1 MATEITGLETELR
14 GRVTGEVVQPGDA
27 AYDEA
32 RAVYNGMH
40 DRRPAVIVR
49 AAATADVAAA
59 VTFARSREL
68 PLAVRGGGHSVP
80 GFGTVDGGVVID
92 LGRMRRIEV
101 DVERRVARAEG
112 GCTWRDFNDATHAF
126 GLATT
131 GGVVSSTGI
140 GGLTLGGGMGNLSRT
155 HGLAC
160 DNLVAAE
167 VVTADGDVL
176 TCSEGRNEDLFWAL
190 RGGGGNFGVVTSFE
204 YRVHPVGEILGGVI
218 VFPLDGDALRGYS
231 EFIGRA
237 PEQLG
242 GIAGL
247 AQAPPMPF
255 VPEEWHFK
263 PVVALIVCWTGP
275 MDEGQEVLRPLEDWA
290 PVVGR
295 QVGPM
300 PYPVI
305 NTLFDELLP
314 AGLRHYWKANV
325 VRETADE
332 AIDVHVEHSAR
343 VPTLE
348 SGTFLF
354 PLSGA
359 VRRMPADATAFAHR
373 DADFSSVITA
383 AWRDPAEDA
392 ANIAWVR
399 GYYEALRP
407 YAEEG
412 AYVNFL
418 GAEDQSRVPA
428 SYAGS
433 YGRLQAIKQR
443 YDPDNVFRLNQNIRP
458 EHGADG

>member
-1 MATEITGLETELR
+1 MATEITGMETELR
-14 GRVTGEVVQPGDA
+14 ARMAGELVQPGDP

-40 DRRPAVIVR
+40 DRRPAAIVR
-49 AAATADVAAA
+49 ATGTADVAAA
-59 VTFARSREL
+59 VTFASSREL
-68 PLAVRGGGHSVP
+68 PVAVRGGGHSVA

-112 GCTWRDFNDATHAF
+112 GCTWRDFNEATHAF

-140 GGLTLGGGMGNLSRT
+140 GGLTLGGGMGYLTRT
-155 HGLAC
+155 YGLAC
-160 DNLVAAE
+160 DNLVGAE

-176 TCSEGRNEDLFWAL
+176 ACSETTNEELFWAL
-190 RGGGGNFGVVTSFE
+190 RGGGGNFGVVTSLE

-218 VFPLDGDALRGYS
+218 VFPLDADALRGYS
-231 EFIGRA
+231 EFVGRA

-242 GIAGL
+242 ALVGL

-255 VPEEWHFK
+255 LPEAWHFK
-263 PVVALIVCWTGP
+263 PVVALVVCWSGSTE
-275 MDEGQEVLRPLEDWA
+275 EGEEVLRPIEDWA

-300 PYPVI
+300 PYPAI
-305 NTLFDELLP
+305 NTLFDALLP
-314 AGLRHYWKANV
+314 PGLRHYWKANFI
-325 VRETADE
+325 RETPDE
-332 AIDVHVEHSAR
+332 AVDVHLQHTAR
-343 VPTLE
+343 VPTVE
-348 SGTFLF
+348 SGTFIF

-359 VRRMPADATAFAHR
+359 VRRVAADATAFSHR
-373 DADFSSVITA
+373 DAEFSTVITA
-383 AWRDPAEDA
+383 AWRNPADDA
-392 ANIAWVR
+392 ANVAWVR

-418 GAEDQSRVPA
+418 GAEDQGLVPA
-428 SYAGS
+428 SYAGNF
-433 YGRLQAIKQR
+433 GRLQEVKQR
-443 YDPDNVFRLNQNIRP
+443 YDPENVFRLNQNIRP
-458 EHGADG
+458 DTGGTS